1 MIEDF
6 NGERT
11 TTRLY
16 RFKLNPLSKNSYTEA
31 LSALLEEIEQHIK
44 SPATLHE
51 DRKSITLQLDDAG
64 LEAANGSTHTTG
76 VAELVTEAK
85 ASTAMSVESP
95 APANN

>member
-16 RFKLNPLSKNSYTEA
+16 RFKLNPLSKNK
-31 LSALLEEIEQHIK
+31 QHIK

-51 DRKSITLQLDDAG
+51 DGKSITLQLDDAG